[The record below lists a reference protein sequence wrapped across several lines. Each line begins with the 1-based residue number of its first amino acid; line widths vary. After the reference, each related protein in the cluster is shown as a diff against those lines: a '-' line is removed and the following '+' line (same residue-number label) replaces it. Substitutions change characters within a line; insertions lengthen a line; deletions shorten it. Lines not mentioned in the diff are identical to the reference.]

1 MSLIGKSKGRP
12 ITKVQFERIV
22 KQFLVFA
29 KRELRITHNVPI
41 HFVDDASYAKSV
53 KAFGEISSENVIK
66 VTVINRHPMD
76 VLRTLAHELEHY
88 KQDTIKSL
96 PKNSGDAGSQIENQ
110 ANAKAGELMRKF
122 GKLHPEYFELT
133 AIK

>member
-22 KQFLVFA
+22 KQFLIFA
-29 KRELRITHNVPI
+29 KRELKITHNIPVY
-41 HFVDDASYAKSV
+41 FVDDASYAKNV
-53 KAFGEISSENVIK
+53 KAFGEMSSENIIRVS
-66 VTVINRHPMD
+66 VINRHPMD
-76 VLRTLAHELEHY
+76 ILRTLAHELEHC
-88 KQDTIKSL
+88 KQNITKSL